1 MPKLR
6 IAAASVL
13 FIPAVLFAPAAA
25 HAGYR
30 FVGDDGM
37 ETVIS
42 EGRMRV
48 SIPAVGYM
56 RGYDGAR
63 GRLWMANTKTRTF
76 WQGTAEE
83 YCQDAKRTRDAMM
96 ERQAANLSPE
106 QRRLM
111 EQYKKNESANRE
123 ATRERQMENIPP
135 AQRGMVEQYTKPPA
149 PSSVK
154 VTIERTEER
163 TTIAGQPVR
172 KVRVLADGQLMEELW
187 LATDPAFS
195 RSIDYAKVREIDR
208 RVQQCTSGE
217 LLDRGD
223 RDLENMPEMYRRAV
237 DPGGHR
243 AKQRL
248 TRAVQASPEYA
259 GLMREG
265 VPLPPKLNTLEQ
277 RDIPA
282 AEFEPPS
289 GYRAVAPDEVMGAPR

>member
-1 MPKLR
+1 MF
-6 IAAASVL
+6 L
-13 FIPAVLFAPAAA
+13 FMPAAA

-30 FVGDDGM
+30 FVGEDGA

-48 SIPAVGYM
+48 SVPALGYL

-63 GRLWMANTKTRTF
+63 GRLWMANTKTRTV

-96 ERQAANLSPE
+96 ERQMANISPE

-111 EQYKKNESANRE
+111 EQY
-123 ATRERQMENIPP
+123 
-135 AQRGMVEQYTKPPA
+135 TKPPSA

-172 KVRVLADGQLMEELW
+172 KIRVLADGQVMEELW
-187 LATDPAFS
+187 LTTDPAFS
-195 RSIDYAKVREIDR
+195 RSVDYAKVREIER
-208 RVQQCTSGE
+208 RVKDCTSGE
-217 LLDRGD
+217 MLDRGD
-223 RDLENMPEMYRRAV
+223 RDFENLPEMYRRAV

-259 GLMREG
+259 DLMREG
-265 VPLPPKLNTLEQ
+265 TPLPPKLDNLEQ

>member
-1 MPKLR
+1 ML
-6 IAAASVL
+6 
-13 FIPAVLFAPAAA
+13 AVLFMPAA

-30 FVGDDGM
+30 YVAEDGT

-56 RGYDGAR
+56 RGYDGAG

-76 WQGTAEE
+76 WQGTADE

-96 ERQAANLSPE
+96 ERQRANMSPE

-111 EQYKKNESANRE
+111 EQYKKAESPN
-123 ATRERQMENIPP
+123 TRERQMENIPP

-149 PSSVK
+149 SNPVK

-163 TTIAGQPVR
+163 STIAGQPVR

-187 LATDPAFS
+187 LATDPAFTQS
-195 RSIDYAKVREIDR
+195 VDYAKVRDIER
-208 RVQQCTSGE
+208 RVRQCTSAE

-223 RDLENMPEMYRRAV
+223 RDFENMPEMYRRAV

-243 AKQRL
+243 AKLRL

-259 GLMREG
+259 SLLREG

-282 AEFEPPS
+282 AEWLS
-289 GYRAVAPDEVMGAPR
+289 ARGAGRGDGRTSLAELQ

>member
-1 MPKLR
+1 MPMLR
-6 IAAASVL
+6 TAAALLL
-13 FIPAVLFAPAAA
+13 FMPAAA

-30 FVGDDGM
+30 SISEDGT
-37 ETVIS
+37 ETIVS

-48 SIPAVGYM
+48 SVPALGYL

-63 GRLWMANTKTRTF
+63 GRLWMANTKTRTV

-96 ERQAANLSPE
+96 ERQMANISPE
-106 QRRLM
+106 QRRMM
-111 EQYKKNESANRE
+111 EQH
-123 ATRERQMENIPP
+123 
-135 AQRGMVEQYTKPPA
+135 TKPQAA
-149 PSSVK
+149 PGSVK

-172 KVRVLADGQLMEELW
+172 KIRVLADGQLIEELW
-187 LATDPAFS
+187 LTTDPALL
-195 RSIDYAKVREIDR
+195 RSIDYAKVREIER
-208 RVQQCTSGE
+208 RVQDCVSGE
-217 LLDRGD
+217 MLDRMD
-223 RDLENMPEMYRRAV
+223 RDFANTPEMYRRAV

-248 TRAVQASPEYA
+248 TRAVQSSPEYA
-259 GLMREG
+259 SLMREG
-265 VPLPPKLNTLEQ
+265 MPLPPKLNTLEQ

-289 GYRAVAPDEVMGAPR
+289 GYRAAAPDEVMGAPR